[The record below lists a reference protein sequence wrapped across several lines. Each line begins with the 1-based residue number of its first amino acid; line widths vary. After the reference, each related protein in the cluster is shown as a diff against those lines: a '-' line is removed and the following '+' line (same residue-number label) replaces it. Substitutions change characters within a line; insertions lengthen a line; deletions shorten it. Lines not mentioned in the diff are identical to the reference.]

1 MKKFKKHNR
10 HHHSKSMAKK
20 ANVEIVIFS
29 VVLVVLLISLFVYF
43 FLKNENNLFKNDLTL
58 VSVESDRRSKL
69 PSVSP
74 SLPPGPTSI
83 PYTLP
88 SGPQTYRFSHGS
100 NVTGPKIQ
108 TMIINPLDPKKGTT
122 QTVTLAINSESPVT
136 KASIIIYSDSQE
148 KDVNLKLISGDFLKG
163 TYQGSWEVNDTYNNK
178 YALRYILKAEK
189 NTFDNV
195 SYFR

>member
-1 MKKFKKHNR
+1 
-10 HHHSKSMAKK
+10 MAKK

-43 FLKNENNLFKNDLTL
+43 FLKNENNLSENRLT
-58 VSVESDRRSKL
+58 SVESDKRSKL

-74 SLPPGPTSI
+74 SRPPGPTSV

-108 TMIINPLDPKKGTT
+108 TMIINPLDPKKGTI

-136 KASIIIYSDSQE
+136 KASIIVYSDSQE
-148 KDVNLKLISGDFLKG
+148 KNVNLKLISGDFLKG